1 MKRTYFLQILF
12 ILTSFIA
19 FKAQSQELDYAKSR
33 DYWMVDENQ
42 NPVISKVFNLPPNAT
57 KSDIYE
63 VVMDLVSKNYA
74 ASNFKILYA
83 DSTRGKFIVNAN
95 YQLIFSTMS
104 VWHTIAV
111 ESRSDK
117 VKVSF
122 TLTSFEKPHYFRP
135 DYFSKTEFL
144 PIATEYPI
152 NQDKFKKRSQEQA
165 FLAAVLKSLDL
176 LGNFERTLT
185 KVVNEK
191 SKAW

>member
-83 DSTRGKFIVNAN
+83 DSTKGKFIVNAN

-122 TLTSFEKPHYFRP
+122 TLNSFEKPYYFRP

-185 KVVNEK
+185 KVVNDK
-191 SKAW
+191 SMSW